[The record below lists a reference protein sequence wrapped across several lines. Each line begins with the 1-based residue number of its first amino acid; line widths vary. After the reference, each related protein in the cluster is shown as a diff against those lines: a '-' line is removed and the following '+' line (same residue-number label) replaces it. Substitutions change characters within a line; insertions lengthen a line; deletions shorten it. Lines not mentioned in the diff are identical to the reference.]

1 MNHPLREKLEVYSD
15 QAGAWIRCTR
25 CLSVICRSNDN
36 WRDACT
42 RSLASPIQAGPLMKE
57 LVGHFVLE
65 QLYCPGCGAL
75 FNTEL
80 VEEQKNA
87 QEGRAKQ
94 AKA

>member
-1 MNHPLREKLEVYSD
+1 MNHSLRENLEVYSD
-15 QAGAWIRCTR
+15 QANGWIRCTQ
-25 CLSVICRSNDN
+25 CLRVLCRSDEN

-42 RSLASPIQAGPLMKE
+42 RRLASPIQAGPLMKE

-65 QLYCPGCGAL
+65 QLYCAGCGAL

-80 VEEQKNA
+80 VEEHKDG
-87 QEGRAKQ
+87 QEERAKP